1 MLQAHCI
8 VSLIFTTINKDLTG
22 TITGVETLSNKMGI
36 LGNSFS
42 DIINAYNV
50 YGKQGLKNIFANT
63 NTGLVT
69 SLDKE
74 MLQNYFD
81 QISNGVPKVEALQN
95 TMFGASK
102 GARELALSV
111 DVSKQGLKDFETKI
125 NGVKIAEQGYT
136 ATTIG
141 AKIATVALQTA
152 ISFGISLAIQGLI
165 TLFQKLKEAIP
176 TPENTSKW
184 LDESSK
190 KVEEA
195 KAEVEEL
202 SDKLTTT
209 KERIEELQN
218 LQKQG
223 KLTIVEQS
231 ELNKLQSA
239 NVELEKQ
246 LDLKKKYLQTQQDE
260 NQKNFISNVNSL
272 KNGYNVS
279 PIIADSDVFEGMK
292 KRARGEV
299 PSLAEGSFEWDDK
312 LVLQAV
318 HNYQSA
324 LDKLGDYD
332 YDSLS
337 KEAQQAID
345 YIKDVENA
353 YYALN
358 EDTSDN
364 SMAFDSIYNQERFA
378 KGKEALEGL
387 KTSGEL
393 TGESL
398 EKLYNG
404 TDEGSKSFKAMVD
417 NMQHVGLID
426 EITSDTFAEL
436 ANQIRGTGEAAET
449 TSNEVKNMSFSD
461 LMKDKTFT
469 DQVNDYKDKLTE
481 LDEALEK
488 LRSGDLGEE
497 DKIELFKN
505 FPELAGQAD
514 NLDEAIVNLIND
526 TEGSV
531 IADFNEQLG
540 NMDTDESRAAL
551 NALKN
556 SILGLAKTKNGVA
569 DLKSEISKLKT
580 ALDDL
585 KSTYDT
591 IQDVIENRNEN
602 GYLTLDNLQSI
613 MDLEPEYIN
622 LLIDENGQ
630 INLNSQAYKE
640 YVASKAKSLLVNEL
654 QDLYSSILGMKVEEA
669 QAYANAKAYNEET
682 RSVQDLLTATTQL
695 YYAKAMAKDSANNTT
710 AYTDAMSRSFNTA
723 ANYASMVD
731 SYINSLSTSQNEF
744 NHVTNEATDSTNDYK
759 DALEAE
765 KDALEDTKDSLE
777 DYKDKL
783 SDAQS
788 SLKDLIDLVTDYIKQ
803 TKEDEKSAL
812 EEQIDTLDKQKDA
825 LDESKEKY
833 ADLIDKKK
841 EAIKAA
847 YDEKKAQDEL
857 LDKQKSVAK
866 DRLALEVAGLDDS
879 SAGRKAQKQARDNL
893 AESEK
898 SLHEYQDERAYD
910 FQIKELEDLQT
921 KFEEG
926 IEKRKA
932 QIDIQVEHIETKIDE
947 IDKYLDNSRQ
957 MYEDAC
963 AMIDNDNG
971 TLYSN
976 LWNYTYTYTTQT
988 KAEFDHLW
996 TSAQEALAKY
1006 RGDNDSLL
1014 GVMETLQTE
1023 IYNTEGQIADLD
1035 LQIDEVGKSIDVMN
1049 QQINNSSGVINNVS
1063 SSIGGLASNIADYK
1077 RALDELANAN
1087 NNSGVPLNAKWTFE
1101 YADTNGQ
1108 LKTAWST
1115 SSDFETAVR
1124 DIQSVIEKETGYY
1137 RPDVFGGIKK
1147 HFASGT
1153 RHSPAE
1159 FISQE
1164 KGLEAIFAKKP
1175 NSSGSYTL
1183 TTPDSQVFDSKR
1195 TDNLYNFSGNPEE
1208 FISKLAERG
1217 LSLLSGDELS
1227 ALGWGRSIDVS
1238 QLFSGLF
1245 NSPDFVKNL
1254 TGVAGT
1260 IYNNDNSASND
1271 VYSISM
1277 PIQIYGNPDQSVVQA
1292 FNRLMPTFKKEMI
1305 NELVRIGEKYRR

>member
-1 MLQAHCI
+1 MI
-8 VSLIFTTINKDLTG
+8 DDYNKA
-22 TITGVETLSNKMGI
+22 IREGVDAG
-36 LGNSFS
+36 
-42 DIINAYNV
+42 
-50 YGKQGLKNIFANT
+50 
-63 NTGLVT
+63 
-69 SLDKE
+69 
-74 MLQNYFD
+74 
-81 QISNGVPKVEALQN
+81 EAFES
-95 TMFGASK
+95 TMYGASK
-102 GARELALSV
+102 GAKQLAL
-111 DVSKQGLKDFETKI
+111 DAKGGEVSLK
-125 NGVKIAEQGYT
+125 GVNTAASG
-136 ATTIG
+136 ATTSLIG

-195 KAEVEEL
+195 KADVEEL

-299 PSLAEGSFEWDDK
+299 PSLAEGSFEWDDE

-318 HNYQSA
+318 HNYQEA

-358 EDTSDN
+358 EDTTDD

-378 KGKEALEGL
+378 KSKEALEGL

-426 EITSDTFAEL
+426 DITSDTFAEL

-449 TSNEVKNMSFSD
+449 TSNEFKKMSFSD

-488 LRSGDLGEE
+488 LRTGDLGEE
-497 DKIELFKN
+497 DKIKLFED

-526 TEGSV
+526 TEGSA

-585 KSTYDT
+585 SDTYSNMQSIID
-591 IQDVIENRNEN
+591 DYNEN

-613 MDLEPEYIN
+613 MDMQPEYIN

-630 INLNSQAYKE
+630 VNLNNQAYKE

-731 SYINSLSTSQNEF
+731 SYINSLSTS
-744 NHVTNEATDSTNDYK
+744 NHVTNEATESTNDYK
-759 DALEAE
+759 DALESE
-765 KDALEDTKDSLE
+765 KDALEDAKDSLE
-777 DYKDKL
+777 DYKDEL

-812 EEQIDTLDKQKDA
+812 EEQIETLDKQKDA

-893 AESEK
+893 TESEK
-898 SLHEYQDERAYD
+898 NLHEYQDERSYD
-910 FQIKELEDLQT
+910 FQIKELEDFQT
-921 KFEEG
+921 QFEEK

-932 QIDIQVEHIETKIDE
+932 QIDSQVEHIEAKIDE
-947 IDKYLDNSRQ
+947 IDNYLDNSRQ

-971 TLYSN
+971 ELYSN

-996 TSAQEALAKY
+996 ASAQEALAKY

-1014 GVMETLQTE
+1014 GVMEMLQTE

-1035 LQIDEVGKSIDVMN
+1035 LQIDEVGKSIDTMN
-1049 QQINNSSGVINNVS
+1049 QQISNSSGVINNVS
-1063 SSIGGLASNIADYK
+1063 SSIGGLASNITDYK

-1087 NNSGVPLNAKWTFE
+1087 IDNGVPLNAKWTFE

-1124 DIQSVIEKETGYY
+1124 NIQSVIEKETGYY

-1183 TTPDSQVFDSKR
+1183 TTPDSQVFDAKR
-1195 TDNLYNFSGNPEE
+1195 TDNLYDFSGNPEE
-1208 FISKLAERG
+1208 FISKLADRG

-1254 TGVAGT
+1254 TGVAGAT
-1260 IYNNDNSASND
+1260 YNNDNSANNNNYT
-1271 VYSISM
+1271 VNVTI
-1277 PIQIYGNPDQSVVQA
+1277 PIQGNPDLSVVRA
-1292 FNRLMPTFKKEMI
+1292 LDRFKPTIKKEII

>member
-1 MLQAHCI
+1 MSAYNALKITKAFGELSKLRKIIEVLQTSFPMLAN
-8 VSLIFTTINKDLTG
+8 V
-22 TITGVETLSNKMGI
+22 ITGVRGSM
-36 LGNSFS
+36 
-42 DIINAYNV
+42 
-50 YGKQGLKNIFANT
+50 
-63 NTGLVT
+63 
-69 SLDKE
+69 
-74 MLQNYFD
+74 
-81 QISNGVPKVEALQN
+81 EAGFTATQ
-95 TMFGASK
+95 TFK
-102 GARELALSV
+102 IALSGLW
-111 DVSKQGLKDFETKI
+111 DVIKAHPI
-125 NGVKIAEQGYT
+125 IALT
-136 ATTIG
+136 A
-141 AKIATVALQTA
+141 AVIAVASA
-152 ISFGISLAIQGLI
+152 ISFA
-165 TLFQKLKEAIP
+165 QKKAEEARQQQAEKNKEAID
-176 TPENTSKW
+176 TYNQEQESLENLISKYKELANSDKTDSSNREAIKKVQDEITNLVGEQAKNLDLVNGKLDDELQKINAISKTNQENATTTFRSAFTSEYDKW
-184 LDESSK
+184 GNTYFNNTDNGMLGGLYKFLNLSNNNRITVKGGVGNSQDKALTTEQDRALRELIEEIYSRRGETFKGSTNDFYLSENISERIKELREIVNLLGDTGATESEQFKDFSSYLTTMEEMMSSSVEATNNLMKNLLGVKLNSVDTVSKLNNISSLDEYSSMRDSLIS
-190 KVEEA
+190 
-195 KAEVEEL
+195 EL
-202 SDKLTTT
+202 SDDSQIKQALSQGFIN
-209 KERIEELQN
+209 KESIEKFVDDTLSTLPQIS
-218 LQKQG
+218 
-223 KLTIVEQS
+223 T
-231 ELNKLQSA
+231 
-239 NVELEKQ
+239 
-246 LDLKKKYLQTQQDE
+246 YY
-260 NQKNFISNVNSL
+260 NQWV
-272 KNGYNVS
+272 
-279 PIIADSDVFEGMK
+279 
-292 KRARGEV
+292 GE
-299 PSLAEGSFEWDDK
+299 FK
-312 LVLQAV
+312 
-318 HNYQSA
+318 
-324 LDKLGDYD
+324 
-332 YDSLS
+332 
-337 KEAQQAID
+337 
-345 YIKDVENA
+345 
-353 YYALN
+353 
-358 EDTSDN
+358 DTSKN
-364 SMAFDSIYNQERFA
+364 AGNIV
-378 KGKEALEGL
+378 
-387 KTSGEL
+387 KT
-393 TGESL
+393 
-398 EKLYNG
+398 
-404 TDEGSKSFKAMVD
+404 
-417 NMQHVGLID
+417 
-426 EITSDTFAEL
+426 
-436 ANQIRGTGEAAET
+436 
-449 TSNEVKNMSFSD
+449 SFSD
-461 LMKDKTFT
+461 LIADEDFQK
-469 DQVNDYKDKLTE
+469 QVDGYKDKLTE

-526 TEGSV
+526 TEGSA
-531 IADFNEQLG
+531 IADFNEQLD
-540 NMDTDESRAAL
+540 NMDTDDDVVAL

-585 KSTYDT
+585 SDTYSNMKSIIDDY
-591 IQDVIENRNEN
+591 NEN

-613 MDLEPEYIN
+613 MDMQPEYIN

-630 INLNSQAYKE
+630 VNLNNQAYKE

-731 SYINSLSTSQNEF
+731 NYINSLSTSQNEF
-744 NHVTNEATDSTNDYK
+744 NHVTNEATESTNDYK

-765 KDALEDTKDSLE
+765 KDALEDTKDLLE
-777 DYKDKL
+777 DYKDEL

-893 AESEK
+893 VESEK
-898 SLHEYQDERAYD
+898 NLHEYQDDRAYD

-932 QIDIQVEHIETKIDE
+932 QIDTQVEYIESKIDE

-957 MYEDAC
+957 LYEDAC

-976 LWNYTYTYTTQT
+976 LWNYTYQYTTQT

-1035 LQIDEVGKSIDVMN
+1035 LQIDEVGKSIDTMN
-1049 QQINNSSGVINNVS
+1049 QQINNSSGAINNVS
-1063 SSIGGLASNIADYK
+1063 SSIGGLASNLADYK

-1087 NNSGVPLNAKWTFE
+1087 NIENGNNSTKYGWKINYMGREWSTGNIYNADNQVNRNLAASQLANQIAKARGLNAGELSGVI
-1101 YADTNGQ
+1101 Q
-1108 LKTAWST
+1108 
-1115 SSDFETAVR
+1115 
-1124 DIQSVIEKETGYY
+1124 DIQDLLGV
-1137 RPDVFGGIKK
+1137 P

-1153 RHSPAE
+1153 RHSPTE

-1164 KGLEAIFAKKP
+1164 NGLEAIFAKNP
-1175 NSSGSYTL
+1175 NGSGSYTL
-1183 TTPDSQVFDSKR
+1183 TTPDSQVFDAKR

-1208 FISKLAERG
+1208 FISKLADRG

-1254 TGVAGT
+1254 TGVAGAT
-1260 IYNNDNSASND
+1260 YNNDNSASND

-1292 FNRLMPTFKKEMI
+1292 FNRLIPTFKKEMI